1 MTALLP
7 QLADQETAALVDVEA
22 EFARR
27 AAGAKPWTIREYLN
41 EIAALHTRFNRF
53 RHYQQKQVA
62 A

>member
-7 QLADQETAALVDVEA
+7 QLADQETAALVEVEA

-27 AAGAKPWTIREYLN
+27 AQGLSPWSITKYLD
-41 EIAALHTRFNRF
+41 EIAAVHARFNRF
-53 RHYQQKQVA
+53 RHYQQRTVA

>member
-27 AAGAKPWTIREYLN
+27 SHGFKPWSIGEYLDRI
-41 EIAALHTRFNRF
+41 EEVHVRYSRL
-53 RHYQQKQVA
+53 RHFQQKAVA

>member
-7 QLADQETAALVDVEA
+7 QLADQETAALVEV

-27 AAGAKPWTIREYLN
+27 AAGHKPWTLAEYLDAI
-41 EIAALHTRFNRF
+41 ESVHTRFNRF
-53 RHYQQKQVA
+53 RHFQQKQVA